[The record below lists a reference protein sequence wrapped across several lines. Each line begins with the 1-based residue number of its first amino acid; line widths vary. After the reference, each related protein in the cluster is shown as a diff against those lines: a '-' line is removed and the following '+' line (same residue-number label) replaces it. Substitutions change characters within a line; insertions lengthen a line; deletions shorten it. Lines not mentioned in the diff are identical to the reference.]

1 MMLFKKLKILYLLS
15 VFHFPKDVIN
25 AENN

>member
-1 MMLFKKLKILYLLS
+1 MLSKKLKILYLLS